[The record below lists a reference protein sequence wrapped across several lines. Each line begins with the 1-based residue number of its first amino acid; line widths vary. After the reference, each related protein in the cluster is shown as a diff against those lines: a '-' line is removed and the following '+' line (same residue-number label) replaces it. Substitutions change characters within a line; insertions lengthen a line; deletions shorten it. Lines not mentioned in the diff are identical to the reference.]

1 MFCIGIFVYGV
12 SDGTQFV
19 GGLCSFFSLCMVFF
33 FFCSLCLFLFLCC
46 LFLFHLEIKEYFS
59 YIIIEVKFLRNA
71 LEYSLCS
78 IQC

>member
-1 MFCIGIFVYGV
+1 MVYQMADNLLVASVV
-12 SDGTQFV
+12 SSRYVWCF
-19 GGLCSFFSLCMVFF
+19 SFFVLFAYSYSCVVF
-33 FFCSLCLFLFLCC
+33 
-46 LFLFHLEIKEYFS
+46 FLFHLEIKEYFS